1 MTNTQQESEIEVR
14 EVMEAVIKIVNIVI
28 CQYLYTED
36 FDRKQ
41 V

>member
-1 MTNTQQESEIEVR
+1 MTNTQHETESEVR

-36 FDRKQ
+36 FDRNK
-41 V
+41 